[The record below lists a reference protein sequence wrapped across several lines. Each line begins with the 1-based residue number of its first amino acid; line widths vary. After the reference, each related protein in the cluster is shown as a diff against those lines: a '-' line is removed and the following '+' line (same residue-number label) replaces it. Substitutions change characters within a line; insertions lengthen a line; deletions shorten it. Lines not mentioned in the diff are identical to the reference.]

1 MKFRA
6 HLILWVLQ
14 VGIRLTGMEPAEALE
29 AAQRIVEAR
38 FPEAIAAFLAGSAST
53 VHSTTKSD
61 LDILIIL
68 GGGPAPYRET
78 IHEFGWPVELF
89 VHTPPSIQYFSHL
102 EALGHRATTQ
112 KMAADGHILVS
123 VEGAAEQMQADATKL
138 LAAGPPPLTDDETEK
153 RRYELTA
160 QLLDFMGTSDHNE
173 LIYVVGQ
180 LIIGTSEL
188 ALLTRS
194 HWLATGKWLP
204 RHLAVSDPELSQRIM
219 EATDLVMRSGD
230 KRQLETVVREVL
242 ERVGGTL
249 TEGYR
254 HGVDSV

>member
-1 MKFRA
+1 
-6 HLILWVLQ
+6 
-14 VGIRLTGMEPAEALE
+14 MEPPEALE
-29 AAQRIVEAR
+29 TAQRIVQRR

-61 LDILIIL
+61 LDILIVL
-68 GGGPAPYRET
+68 RGGPAPYRET
-78 IHEFGWPVELF
+78 IRESGWPVELF
-89 VHTPPSIQYFSHL
+89 VHTPPSVQYFSHL

-112 KMAADGHILVS
+112 KMVADGHILVS
-123 VEGAAEQMQADATKL
+123 VKGEAERMQAAATKL
-138 LAAGPPPLTDDETEK
+138 LAGGPPPLTDDETK
-153 RRYELTA
+153 RRRYELTD
-160 QLLDFMGTSDHNE
+160 QLIDFMGTSDHNE

-180 LIIGTSEL
+180 LIIGVSEL

-204 RHLAVSDPELSQRIM
+204 RHLAVSDPELSQRIV
-219 EATDLVMRSGD
+219 EATDLVMKSGD
-230 KRQLETVVREVL
+230 KHQLEIVVREVL

-254 HGVDSV
+254 HGAVAL